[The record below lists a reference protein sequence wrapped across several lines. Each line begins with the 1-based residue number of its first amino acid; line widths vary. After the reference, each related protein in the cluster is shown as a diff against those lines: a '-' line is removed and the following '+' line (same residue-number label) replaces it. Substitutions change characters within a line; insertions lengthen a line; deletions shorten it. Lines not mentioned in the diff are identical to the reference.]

1 MNKLALWILTLI
13 IVLCGLFITH
23 LATGFFSINLWSYL
37 SNETN
42 LQETAILE
50 NIRLPRAILAILAG
64 SALAISGALLQG
76 IFRNPLASSG
86 IIGTDSGAMLGAI
99 TAIFLGLTDQTIIG
113 SFAFATATL
122 ITIIVYFL
130 SFQYQNK
137 RSDLVVVILTGIAMS
152 ALCAAIASILLTIS
166 LEDWDM
172 GKRMVLWSFG
182 SLEHTN
188 WGHIKI
194 ILPTF
199 VIGCLFCLPHLK
211 NLNLL
216 SLGDETAQ
224 SLGVKVEKTHFYIIF
239 ISSLLAGIVVSIT
252 GMIGFIGLVCPHI
265 ARLMFGNNHFN
276 LIPLSALMG
285 AIFLLAGDTIVLFLK
300 STYQIDLKIGILT
313 SLIGVPFFLSM
324 ILKRKFS

>member
-1 MNKLALWILTLI
+1 VNKLTISILLLALLLG
-13 IVLCGLFITH
+13 VLFITH
-23 LATGFFSINLWSYL
+23 LTTGFFSINLWSYL
-37 SNETN
+37 TNETS

-50 NIRLPRAILAILAG
+50 NIRLPRAIFAILAG
-64 SALAISGALLQG
+64 AALAISGALLQG

-99 TAIFLGLTDQTIIG
+99 TAIFFGLTNQTTIG
-113 SFAFATATL
+113 FFAFTSATFITL
-122 ITIIVYFL
+122 VVYFL
-130 SFQYQNK
+130 SFQFQQK

-152 ALCAAIASILLTIS
+152 ALCSAIASILLTIS

-188 WGHIKI
+188 WDHIKI
-194 ILPTF
+194 ILPVF
-199 VIGCLFCLPHLK
+199 VIGCLLCIPNIK

-216 SLGDETAQ
+216 SLGDETAK
-224 SLGVKVEKTHFYIIF
+224 SLGVKVEKTHFFSIL
-239 ISSLLAGIVVSIT
+239 ISSLLAGIIVSIT

-265 ARLMFGNNHFN
+265 GRLMFGNNHLK
-276 LIPLSALMG
+276 LIPLSALIG
-285 AIFLLAGDTIVLFLK
+285 AIFLLAGDTIVLYLK
-300 STYQIDLKIGILT
+300 SIYQVDLKIGILT

>member
-1 MNKLALWILTLI
+1 VNKLTLSIVTLI
-13 IVLCGLFITH
+13 LSLLGLFIIH
-23 LATGFFSINLWSYL
+23 LATGFFSINLLDYI
-37 SNETN
+37 SNQTT

-50 NIRLPRAILAILAG
+50 NIRLPRAIMAILVG
-64 SALAISGALLQG
+64 SALAISGAILQG

-99 TAIFLGLTDQTIIG
+99 TAIFLGLTNQTLIA
-113 SFAFATATL
+113 SFAFFTATG
-122 ITIIVYFL
+122 ITVIVYFL
-130 SFQYQNK
+130 SFQFQNK

-152 ALCAAIASILLTIS
+152 ALCSAISSILLTIS

-188 WGHIKI
+188 WTHIKI

-199 VIGCLFCLPHLK
+199 VIGCFFCLPHLK

-224 SLGVKVEKTHFYIIF
+224 SLGVKVGKTHFYIIF
-239 ISSLLAGIVVSIT
+239 ISSFLAGIVVSIT

-265 ARLMFGNNHFN
+265 ARLMFGNNH
-276 LIPLSALMG
+276 LILVPLSALMG
-285 AIFLLAGDTIVLFLK
+285 AIFLLAGDIIVLFLK
-300 STYQIDLKIGILT
+300 ANYQVDLKIGILT
-313 SLIGVPFFLSM
+313 ALIGVPFFLSM